1 MKKKIILIVIVI
13 LSLLGLVIAVRH
25 SIITVQMREA
35 QEMVNNIRRAV
46 SNLGGT
52 YTTYIDE
59 NGFPA
64 IEYTLETSRAIIN
77 LAGLEA
83 VHGISQADVVE
94 VFADRS
100 HPQYP
105 TINNWVFNTGYSS
118 PQSGYTISLGN
129 TINDNLTHFQT
140 TFPDED
146 WDRWSRGGVSAREL
160 SVPVIQE
167 AIRLEAEQRAID
179 ER

>member
-13 LSLLGLVIAVRH
+13 LSLVGLVIVVQH
-25 SIITVQMREA
+25 SIITAQMREA

-105 TINNWVFNTGYSS
+105 AVNNFIFGDGHRVFGR
-118 PQSGYTISLGN
+118 SLGRI
-129 TINDNLTHFQT
+129 INSNLAHFRE
-140 TFPDED
+140 TFPYAN
-146 WDRWSRGGVSAREL
+146 WSRWDVMPTYSMPP
-160 SVPVIQE
+160 SVVWD
-167 AIRLEAEQRAID
+167 AIVLRGWD
-179 ER
+179 